1 MLFDHLHRVI
11 HNEFLLLHSLHYGN
25 DSSEYELEAYIQ
37 QDIVEEMLK
46 ILTPQQK
53 DNIQKAI
60 GTHFEKIQ
68 KVKEID
74 VSDVSKATLRKYF
87 SALKDLREDKIS
99 KSFSDED
106 TMDLARKLETNLEKI
121 PKKEKK
127 KALKGGVINGLIQL
141 VAKAFNGIPAASIM
155 IIQLAALVCIISCV
169 ATLVITPPQQAFQQ
183 RMSGMVTTGDFIS
196 NLNEVSDS
204 SILPR
209 FTRAA
214 MFQGNELLLTS
225 GPSRTRPMIEASKAI
240 NDLKEIT
247 GVDLEK
253 LNLIDKNQ
261 VDVLTSS
268 PLNSLGVLEWVNE
281 LTNIKLNYDAEM
293 QKAAERAKLMNTVT
307 EVGFEAV
314 IDAGFWAVDL
324 PKEAAKFTIKK
335 FGSEFFKKL
344 WKKKT
349 DIAIRATKILIAD
362 MSKESLYQKRMNQGF
377 ALLIDS
383 IIASLLVSATLK
395 AASYYS
401 SGKLKTAFDI
411 AKNANDYYR
420 VVNIF
425 CYSAALTLTDLAVNN
440 GVKML
445 GQMTGIRYLDSAAL
459 GTSVALALL
468 NVVNATLSGQRVISD
483 GKKLLMSIGEKAKE
497 MVKQEKMYKFTGN
510 KQQLINDLKSELE
523 ISSSSIQSSLKDS
536 RVALMK
542 F

>member
-11 HNEFLLLHSLHYGN
+11 HHEFLLLHSLHYGD

-46 ILTPQQK
+46 ILTPRQK
-53 DNIQKAI
+53 NDIQKAI
-60 GTHFEKIQ
+60 GTHFKKIQ
-68 KVKEID
+68 RVKEID

-106 TMDLARKLETNLEKI
+106 TMDLARKLETNLKSI
-121 PKKEKK
+121 PKDEKK

-141 VAKAFNGIPAASIM
+141 VAKAFKGISAVS

-183 RMSGMVTTGDFIS
+183 RMSSMVTTGDFIS

-204 SILPR
+204 NILPR

-225 GPSRTRPMIEASKAI
+225 GPSRTRPLIEANKAI

-268 PLNSLGVLEWVNE
+268 PLNSLGVLEWFNE
-281 LTNIKLNYDAEM
+281 FTKLKLNYDAEM
-293 QKAAERAKLMNTVT
+293 QKAAEKAKIMNTVT

-314 IDAGFWAVDL
+314 IDAGFWVADA
-324 PKEAAKFTIKK
+324 PKQAAKFTIKK
-335 FGSEFFKKL
+335 LGSKFIKKL

-349 DIAIRATKILIAD
+349 GIAITATKILIAD
-362 MSKESLYQKRMNQGF
+362 MSKESLYQKRMNEGF

-395 AASYYS
+395 AASYVS

-425 CYSAALTLTDLAVNN
+425 CYSAALTLTDLAVND

-445 GQMTGIRYLDSAAL
+445 GQMTGIRYLDSAVL

-468 NVVNATLSGQRVISD
+468 NAVNMTLSGQRVISD
-483 GKKLLMSIGEKAKE
+483 GKKLLMIIGKTAREC
-497 MVKQEKMYKFTGN
+497 VKQETIYKFEGN
-510 KQQLINDLKSELE
+510 KRDLIKYLEKELKM
-523 ISSSSIQSSLKDS
+523 SSSSIQSSLKDS

>member
-11 HNEFLLLHSLHYGN
+11 HNEFLLLHSLHYGD

-37 QDIVEEMLK
+37 QDIVGEMLK
-46 ILTPQQK
+46 ILTPRQK
-53 DNIQKAI
+53 NDIQKAI

-106 TMDLARKLETNLEKI
+106 TMDLALQLEANLEKI

-141 VAKAFNGIPAASIM
+141 VAKAFKGISAVS

-169 ATLVITPPQQAFQQ
+169 ATLVITPPRQAFQQ
-183 RMSGMVTTGDFIS
+183 RMSSMVTTGDFIS

-204 SILPR
+204 NILPR
-209 FTRAA
+209 FARAA

-225 GPSRTRPMIEASKAI
+225 GPSRTRPLIEASKGI
-240 NDLKEIT
+240 KGFEKIF

-268 PLNSLGVLEWVNE
+268 PLNSLGVLEWFNE
-281 LTNIKLNYDAEM
+281 FTKLKLNYDAEM
-293 QKAAERAKLMNTVT
+293 QKAAEKAKIMNTVT

-314 IDAGFWAVDL
+314 IDAGFWVADA
-324 PKEAAKFTIKK
+324 PKQAAKFTIKK
-335 FGSEFFKKL
+335 LGSKFIKKL

-349 DIAIRATKILIAD
+349 DIAIRATKYLIAD
-362 MSKESLYQKRMNQGF
+362 MSKESLYQKRMNEGF

-395 AASYYS
+395 AASYFS

-411 AKNANDYYR
+411 ADYANDYYR

-425 CYSAALTLTDLAVNN
+425 CYSAALTLTDLAVND

-445 GQMTGIRYLDSAAL
+445 GQMTGIRYLDSAVL

-468 NVVNATLSGQRVISD
+468 NAVNMTLSGQRVISD
-483 GKKLLMSIGEKAKE
+483 GKKLLMIIGKTARE
-497 MVKQEKMYKFTGN
+497 MVKQEKIYEFKGN
-510 KQQLINDLKSELE
+510 KRELIKYLEKELKM
-523 ISSSSIQSSLKDS
+523 SSSSIQSSLKDS

>member
-11 HNEFLLLHSLHYGN
+11 HNEFLLLHSLHYGD

-37 QDIVEEMLK
+37 QDIVGEMLK
-46 ILTPQQK
+46 ILTPRQK
-53 DNIQKAI
+53 NDIQKAI
-60 GTHFEKIQ
+60 GTHFKKIQ
-68 KVKEID
+68 RVKEID

-106 TMDLARKLETNLEKI
+106 TMDLARKLETNLKSI
-121 PKKEKK
+121 PKDEKK

-141 VAKAFNGIPAASIM
+141 VAKAFKGISAVG

-183 RMSGMVTTGDFIS
+183 RMSSMVTTGDFIS

-204 SILPR
+204 NILPR
-209 FTRAA
+209 FARAA

-225 GPSRTRPMIEASKAI
+225 GPSRTRPLIEASKGI
-240 NDLKEIT
+240 KGFEKIS

-253 LNLIDKNQ
+253 LNLINKNQ
-261 VDVLTSS
+261 ADLLTSF

-281 LTNIKLNYDAEM
+281 VTNIKLNYDAEI

-362 MSKESLYQKRMNQGF
+362 MSKESLYQKRMNEGF

-395 AASYYS
+395 AASYFS

-425 CYSAALTLTDLAVNN
+425 CYSAALTLTDLAVDN

-445 GQMTGIRYLDSAAL
+445 GQMTGIQYLNSAAL
-459 GTSVALALL
+459 GTSVILALL

-483 GKKLLMSIGEKAKE
+483 GKKLLMSIGETARE
-497 MVKQEKMYKFTGN
+497 MVKQEKIYKFEGN
-510 KQQLINDLKSELE
+510 KQQLINYLKSELE

>member
-37 QDIVEEMLK
+37 QDIVKEMLK
-46 ILTPQQK
+46 ILTPRQK
-53 DNIQKAI
+53 NNIQKAI
-60 GTHFEKIQ
+60 GTHFKKIQ
-68 KVKEID
+68 RVKDID
-74 VSDVSKATLRKYF
+74 VADVSKATLRKYF

-99 KSFSDED
+99 KSFSDEK
-106 TMDLARKLETNLEKI
+106 TMDLARKLETNLKSI
-121 PKKEKK
+121 PKDEKK

-141 VAKAFNGIPAASIM
+141 VAKAFKGISAVS

-204 SILPR
+204 NILPR
-209 FTRAA
+209 FARAA

-225 GPSRTRPMIEASKAI
+225 GPSRTRPLIEASKGI
-240 NDLKEIT
+240 KGFEKIF

-281 LTNIKLNYDAEM
+281 FTKLKLNYDAEM
-293 QKAAERAKLMNTVT
+293 QKAAERANLMNTVT

-314 IDAGFWAVDL
+314 IDAGFWVVDA

-395 AASYYS
+395 AASYFS
-401 SGKLKTAFDI
+401 SEKLKTAFDI

-425 CYSAALTLTDLAVNN
+425 CYSAALTLTDLAVDN

-445 GQMTGIRYLDSAAL
+445 GQMTGIRYLNSAAL

-468 NVVNATLSGQRVISD
+468 NAVNMTLSGQRVISD
-483 GKKLLMSIGEKAKE
+483 GKKLLMIIGEKARK
-497 MVKQEKMYKFTGN
+497 MVKQEKIYKFKNRQKLIDDLN
-510 KQQLINDLKSELE
+510 KELKM
-523 ISSSSIQSSLKDS
+523 SSSSIQSSLKDS

>member
-37 QDIVEEMLK
+37 QDIVKEMLK

-53 DNIQKAI
+53 NKIQKAI

-99 KSFSDED
+99 KSFSDEK
-106 TMDLARKLETNLEKI
+106 TMALARKLETNLKSI
-121 PKKEKK
+121 PKEEKK

-141 VAKAFNGIPAASIM
+141 VVKAFKGIPAAS

-169 ATLVITPPQQAFQQ
+169 ATLVISPPQQAFQQ

-204 SILPR
+204 NILPR
-209 FTRAA
+209 FARAA

-225 GPSRTRPMIEASKAI
+225 GPSRTRPLIEASKGI
-240 NDLKEIT
+240 KGFEKIF

-268 PLNSLGVLEWVNE
+268 PLNSLGVLEWFNE
-281 LTNIKLNYDAEM
+281 FTKLKLNYDAEM
-293 QKAAERAKLMNTVT
+293 QKAAERANLMNTVT

-349 DIAIRATKILIAD
+349 DIAISATKILIAD

-395 AASYYS
+395 AASYFS

-420 VVNIF
+420 VVNIY
-425 CYSAALTLTDLAVNN
+425 CYSAALTLTDLAVND

-468 NVVNATLSGQRVISD
+468 NAVNITLSGQRVISD
-483 GKKLLMSIGEKAKE
+483 GKKLLMIIGKTAKK
-497 MVKQEKMYKFTGN
+497 MVKQEKIYEFKNRQKLIDDLN
-510 KQQLINDLKSELE
+510 KELKM
-523 ISSSSIQSSLKDS
+523 SSSSIQSSLKDS

>member
-46 ILTPQQK
+46 ILTRRQRN
-53 DNIQKAI
+53 NIRKAI

-74 VSDVSKATLRKYF
+74 VSDVSKATLLKYF
-87 SALKDLREDKIS
+87 SALKQLREDNIS
-99 KSFSDED
+99 KSFSDEN
-106 TMDLARKLETNLEKI
+106 TMKLALQLETNLEKI
-121 PKKEKK
+121 PKKEKE
-127 KALKGGVINGLIQL
+127 KALQGGVINGLIQL
-141 VAKAFNGIPAASIM
+141 VAKAFKGISAVS

-204 SILPR
+204 NILPR
-209 FTRAA
+209 FARAA

-225 GPSRTRPMIEASKAI
+225 GPYRTRPLIEASKGI
-240 NDLKEIT
+240 KYIEKIS

-261 VDVLTSS
+261 VDVLTSV
-268 PLNSLGVLEWVNE
+268 PLNSLGVLEWFNE
-281 LTNIKLNYDAEM
+281 ATKLKLNYDAEM
-293 QKAAERAKLMNTVT
+293 QKAKVRNDLTN
-307 EVGFEAV
+307 VGFEAI
-314 IDAGFWAVDL
+314 IDAGFWVVDA

-335 FGSEFFKKL
+335 FGSKLIKNL

-349 DIAIRATKILIAD
+349 DIAISATQYIFAD
-362 MSKESLYQKRMNQGF
+362 MSKESLYQNRMNEGT

-395 AASYYS
+395 AASYVS
-401 SGKLKTAFDI
+401 SGKLKTTFDI

-425 CYSAALTLTDLAVNN
+425 CYSAALTLADLTVNE

-445 GQMTGIRYLDSAAL
+445 GQMTGIQYLDSAVL
-459 GTSVALALL
+459 GTSVALAIL
-468 NVVNATLSGQRVISD
+468 NTVNLTLSGQRVISD
-483 GKKLLMSIGEKAKE
+483 GKKLLMSIGKTAKE
-497 MVKQEKMYKFTGN
+497 MVRKEKIDDFEGN

-523 ISSSSIQSSLKDS
+523 IASSSIQSSLKDS

>member
-1 MLFDHLHRVI
+1 MLFDRLHRVI
-11 HNEFLLLHSLHYGN
+11 HNEFLLLHSLHYGD

-37 QDIVEEMLK
+37 EDIVKEMVK

-53 DNIQKAI
+53 NDIRDAI
-60 GTHFEKIQ
+60 DKHFKKI
-68 KVKEID
+68 KTVKEID

-99 KSFSDED
+99 KSFSDKK
-106 TMDLARKLETNLEKI
+106 TMALARKLETNLKSI
-121 PKKEKK
+121 PKDEKK

-141 VAKAFNGIPAASIM
+141 VAKAFNGIPAASI
-155 IIQLAALVCIISCV
+155 IQLAALVCIISCV
-169 ATLVITPPQQAFQQ
+169 ATLIITPPQQAFQQ
-183 RMSGMVTTGDFIS
+183 RMSSMVTTGDFIS

-225 GPSRTRPMIEASKAI
+225 GPSRTRPLIEASKAI

-268 PLNSLGVLEWVNE
+268 PLNSLGVLEWFNE
-281 LTNIKLNYDAEM
+281 VTKLKLNYDAEM
-293 QKAAERAKLMNTVT
+293 QKAKVRNDLIN
-307 EVGFEAV
+307 VGFEAV
-314 IDAGFWAVDL
+314 IDAGFWVVDA

-335 FGSEFFKKL
+335 FGSKLIKNL

-349 DIAIRATKILIAD
+349 DIAISATQYIFAD
-362 MSKESLYQKRMNQGF
+362 MSKEPLYQKRMNEGT

-395 AASYYS
+395 AASYVS
-401 SGKLKTAFDI
+401 SGKLKTTFDI

-420 VVNIF
+420 ILNIF
-425 CYSAALTLTDLAVNN
+425 CYSAALTLTNLTVNN

-445 GQMTGIRYLDSAAL
+445 GQMTGIQYLNSASL
-459 GTSVALALL
+459 GTSVALAIL
-468 NVVNATLSGQRVISD
+468 NTVNLTLSGQRVISD
-483 GKKLLMSIGEKAKE
+483 GKKLLMSIREKAKE
-497 MVKQEKMYKFTGN
+497 MVKQEKIYEFTGN
-510 KQQLINDLKSELE
+510 KQQLINYLKSELKM
-523 ISSSSIQSSLKDS
+523 SSSSIQSSLKDS